1 MQPTDHMK
9 ESEDELIA
17 HIRESLTG
25 HEEEYVP
32 GSWENFNKIE
42 GKKTVPML
50 WLWRLSSAAAVLL
63 VVGAG
68 IVWFKQKTP
77 DQVPVQ
83 NVQHKPNESSGP
95 AAEIETVKEMP
106 VPIEIKK
113 EEHIANLRQHKNAA
127 ANATAAP
134 EASNLVAVSSD
145 QITIAKANPI
155 AASVPVAEPKSDAT
169 KAQTNP
175 IAMESKASGIQD
187 FLNNETKKNQGEALA
202 KASTS
207 QHEDKWEM
215 GVVVSPSFGNTK
227 KLNMGY
233 GISMGYALTDKI
245 SLNSGVSYSEMAATK
260 NLPATV
266 SNSFI
271 ASGSKNL
278 ESIEAKVSGIDIPL
292 EIKYRVSKNLYAN
305 VGVSAFAVINQ
316 KQSNSYIQEKVVERA
331 VNSDTGLDQLKTFA
345 VNERVVEQ
353 ASQSESEIKDGRY
366 IGFYNFSFGYKQQI
380 SKGKAVSIEPFMKV
394 PMKEVSKENLRL
406 IGTGVRL
413 KLDF

>member
-17 HIRESLTG
+17 HIKESLTG

-32 GSWENFNKIE
+32 GSWENFNKNE
-42 GKKTVPML
+42 GKKIVPVL

-68 IVWFKQKTP
+68 IMLFKQKTI

-83 NVQHKPNESSGP
+83 NVQHKPQESSRPSAG
-95 AAEIETVKEMP
+95 IETVKETP

-113 EEHIANLRQHKNAA
+113 EEHIANLRQHKNAE
-127 ANATAAP
+127 ANTAP
-134 EASNLVAVSSD
+134 IQEISNIVTESSD
-145 QITIAKANPI
+145 QTTIAKANPI
-155 AASVPVAEPKSDAT
+155 ASSVPVTEVKSDVAKT
-169 KAQTNP
+169 QTNP
-175 IAMESKASGIQD
+175 IPVESKASGIQD

-202 KASTS
+202 KASTN

-215 GVVVSPSFGNTK
+215 GLVVSPSFGNTK

-260 NLPATV
+260 NLPAQV
-266 SNSFI
+266 SSSFI
-271 ASGSKNL
+271 ADGSKNL

-331 VNSDTGLDQLKTFA
+331 VNSSNGLEALKTFA

-353 ASQSESEIKDGRY
+353 APESEIKDGRY

>member
-17 HIRESLTG
+17 HIRESLLG

-32 GSWENFNKIE
+32 GSWENFNKNE
-42 GKKTVPML
+42 GKKTLPVI

-68 IVWFKQKTP
+68 IMLFKQKATV
-77 DQVPVQ
+77 QVPVQ
-83 NVQHKPNESSGP
+83 NVQLKPQESSRP
-95 AAEIETVKEMP
+95 SAEIETVKETP
-106 VPIEIKK
+106 VQIEPK
-113 EEHIANLRQHKNAA
+113 QSKNAE
-127 ANATAAP
+127 ANTARVH
-134 EASNLVAVSSD
+134 EASNILAITSDETIIVKENTVVTSAPAVETKVIEPVTDVAKT
-145 QITIAKANPI
+145 QANPTAI
-155 AASVPVAEPKSDAT
+155 
-169 KAQTNP
+169 
-175 IAMESKASGIQD
+175 ESKALGIQD
-187 FLNNETKKNQGEALA
+187 FLNNETRKNQGEALA
-202 KASTS
+202 KTSTN
-207 QHEDKWEM
+207 QHQDKWEM
-215 GVVVSPSFGNTK
+215 GLVVSPSFGNTK

-266 SNSFI
+266 SSSFI
-271 ASGSKNL
+271 ANGSKNL
-278 ESIEAKVSGIDIPL
+278 ESIEAKISGIDIPL
-292 EIKYRVSKNLYAN
+292 EIKYHVSKNLYAN

-331 VNSDTGLDQLKTFA
+331 VNSDAGLDQLKTFA
-345 VNERVVEQ
+345 INERVVEQ
-353 ASQSESEIKDGRY
+353 APESESEIKDGRY
-366 IGFYNFSFGYKQQI
+366 IGFYNFSFGYKQKI